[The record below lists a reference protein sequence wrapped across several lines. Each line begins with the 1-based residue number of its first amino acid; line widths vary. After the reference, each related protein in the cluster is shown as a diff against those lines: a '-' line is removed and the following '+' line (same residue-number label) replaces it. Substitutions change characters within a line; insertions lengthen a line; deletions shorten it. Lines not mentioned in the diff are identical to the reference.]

1 MEFRERFKTEPK
13 EKGLRWSTWE
23 ELGRLQ
29 DTGMSELSL
38 EGPVQNNQVKQGRE
52 KSIPEGRNSM
62 VCGAQGGRTEEPQS
76 DIVWGQ
82 IQGEAE
88 RTREG
93 ETREADRTGCD
104 RWGQVKDFIL
114 QAVGSKMKGFLNR
127 AVLFLEGK

>member
-13 EKGLRWSTWE
+13 EKGIRWSTWE

-29 DTGMSELSL
+29 GTGMPELSL
-38 EGPVQNNQVKQGRE
+38 EGSVRNNQVTQGRE

-76 DIVWGQ
+76 DTVWGQ

-93 ETREADRTGCD
+93 ETRGADRAGWD
-104 RWGQVKDFIL
+104 RWGQVQDFIL

-127 AVLFLEGK
+127 GVLFLEGK